1 MDSELGWKN
10 WTRMVVSETKRF
22 GEQIVELQKEI
33 KEHNKELSGIQKEI
47 TKLNILNNTIQ
58 HTKDLDKLEHN
69 LEKIEDDIEKKLNL
83 INIKYEKMEEKIN
96 ELEKFNVKIATGTG
110 ISLTIVT
117 IGISILAILV

>member
-22 GEQIVELQKEI
+22 GVQIVELQKEI
-33 KEHNKELSGIQKEI
+33 KEHNKELSEIQKEI

-58 HTKDLDKLEHN
+58 HTKELDKLEHHI
-69 LEKIEDDIEKKLNL
+69 EKIEEDIEKK
-83 INIKYEKMEEKIN
+83 INIVNTKYEKMEDKIN